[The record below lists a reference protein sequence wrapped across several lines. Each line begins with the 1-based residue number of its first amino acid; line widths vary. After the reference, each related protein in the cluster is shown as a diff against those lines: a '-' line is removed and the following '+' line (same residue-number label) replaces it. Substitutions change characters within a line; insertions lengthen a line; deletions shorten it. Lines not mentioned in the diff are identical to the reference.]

1 MEAKITKRT
10 VDATKPV
17 PTRDV
22 FLWDD
27 LLNGFG
33 LRVKPSGAKSY
44 LIQYRNQEGRSR
56 RYTFP
61 NQSGMTPDEAR
72 KKAEDLFA
80 LIRQGRDPASER
92 DAQKDEPTFAEFTK
106 RFLAEYVC
114 NKKPRTATEYERM
127 LEKYVN
133 PQFATRKVH
142 AITRDDVGKLHHKL
156 RDTPYQ
162 ANKVL
167 ALLSKMFN
175 QAEAW
180 GYRADGTNPC
190 RHIAKYREEKRRR
203 YLSGDELLWLG
214 RALIK
219 AETTEKREEKVEAG
233 ALRAIRLLLYTGAR
247 LNEVLTLKWEH
258 VDLEHGLLLLPDSKT
273 GAKTIVLSEPAVALL
288 NEVPQKKGW
297 VIPGRFDGNH
307 LTDMKK
313 QWARVKGLVD
323 TLQAEAQA
331 EGKLKPDDRVDISG
345 VRLHDLRHTFA
356 SWGASGG
363 LGLPIIGALLGHTQA
378 QTTARYAHLAN
389 DPLKVAA
396 DRIGAEIAAHLEG
409 RELAE
414 VVNMPS
420 S

>member
-1 MEAKITKRT
+1 MEAKITRRT
-10 VDATKPV
+10 IDATKPD
-17 PTRDV
+17 PERDI

-27 LLNGFG
+27 AVSGFG
-33 LRVKPSGAKSY
+33 LRIKPSGVKSY
-44 LIQYRNQEGRSR
+44 LIQYRNREGRSR

-72 KKAEDLFA
+72 KKAEELFV

-127 LEKYVN
+127 LEKYVR
-133 PQFATRKVH
+133 PRFGARKVN
-142 AITRDDVGKLHHKL
+142 AITRDDVSKLHHKL
-156 RDTPYQ
+156 RETPYQ

-180 GYRADGTNPC
+180 GYRTDGTNPC
-190 RHIAKYREEKRRR
+190 RHIERYKEEKRRR
-203 YLSGDELLWLG
+203 YLSGDELMWLG

-219 AETTEKREEKVEAG
+219 AETTEEREEKVDAS

-247 LNEVLTLKWEH
+247 LNEILTLAWEH

-273 GAKTIVLSEPAVALL
+273 GQKTIVLSEPALALL
-288 NEVPQKKGW
+288 NEVSQTKGW
-297 VIPGRFDGNH
+297 VIPGRFDGKH
-307 LTDMKK
+307 LNDLKK
-313 QWARVKGLVD
+313 QWVRVKGLVD
-323 TLQAEAQA
+323 SLQDKAEAD
-331 EGKLKPDDRVDISG
+331 GDLKHDDRVDISD
-345 VRLHDLRHTFA
+345 VRIHDLRHTFA

-363 LGLPIIGALLGHTQA
+363 LGLPIIGSLLGHTQA
-378 QTTARYAHLAN
+378 ETTMRYAHLAN
-389 DPLKVAA
+389 DPLKNAA
-396 DRIGAEIAAHLEG
+396 NLIGGEIAAHLEG
-409 RELAE
+409 KELAP
-414 VVNMPS
+414 VAKMAR
-420 S
+420 

>member
-1 MEAKITKRT
+1 MEGKITKRT
-10 VDATKPV
+10 VDATKPD
-17 PTRDV
+17 PKRDV

-61 NQSGMTPDEAR
+61 NQGGMTPDEAR
-72 KKAEDLFA
+72 KKAEELFA

-133 PQFATRKVH
+133 PQFATRKVY

-180 GYRADGTNPC
+180 GYRPDGTGAHAMGVYRPLGQLLHV
-190 RHIAKYREEKRRR
+190 RVVAKAEVVVRAEHQHPLPVHIAP
-203 YLSGDELLWLG
+203 GG
-214 RALIK
+214 
-219 AETTEKREEKVEAG
+219 AG
-233 ALRAIRLLLYTGAR
+233 ALQLGYPP
-247 LNEVLTLKWEH
+247 V
-258 VDLEHGLLLLPDSKT
+258 
-273 GAKTIVLSEPAVALL
+273 
-288 NEVPQKKGW
+288 Q
-297 VIPGRFDGNH
+297 
-307 LTDMKK
+307 
-313 QWARVKGLVD
+313 GLVD
-323 TLQAEAQA
+323 QGLILFLE
-331 EGKLKPDDRVDISG
+331 ERGG
-345 VRLHDLRHTFA
+345 VSHNDHYVPRN
-356 SWGASGG
+356 GPG
-363 LGLPIIGALLGHTQA
+363 L
-378 QTTARYAHLAN
+378 
-389 DPLKVAA
+389 
-396 DRIGAEIAAHLEG
+396 E
-409 RELAE
+409 
-414 VVNMPS
+414 
-420 S
+420 